1 VDRTHVAGSGLASTE
16 GAQAGAGDAPARRLR
31 LLPRLALAAV
41 SGVVLA
47 VAFPPYGLWWLTP
60 LAVAAITILVLDV
73 RPRTAALVGLVA
85 GLGFFLLLLRW
96 LLVIGSDAWV
106 LLSTVEALALALVGV
121 GTCLVARLPGW
132 PVYAAA
138 VWVAGEE
145 LRAVVPFGGFPW
157 GRLAYAQAQAP
168 FKGLAA
174 VGGMAL
180 VTFAVALCGALLA
193 AAVRGAWGSGRRPR
207 RVAALAA
214 GAAVAAL
221 VGLAVPLPTDGPTVT
236 AAVVQGNVPQS
247 GLDAFGQRAAVLDN
261 HVRATEQLGREVAA
275 GTRPQPALVVWPEN
289 STDIDPYADASAA
302 AAIQG
307 AVDAVGAPTL
317 VGAVVTNPDDPTTV
331 LNLGI
336 VWGPTGTPAAGP
348 GETYAKRHPVPFGE
362 YVPFRSLLTRWVSR
376 LDRIPRDFAAGDT
389 PGLLQLGP
397 VRIGDVI
404 CFEVAYDPIVQDVA
418 KGEPGL
424 LVVQTNNATYGR
436 TGQPDQQLEISRM
449 RAVQT
454 GRTVLVAATS
464 GLSAVIAADGHITA
478 GSHEFEPWVYDGPV
492 TVRTGETLATRL
504 GPWPGL
510 LLGTL
515 GVGAVAWAI
524 VRRRRE
530 RSPSPDASS
539 TV

>member
-1 VDRTHVAGSGLASTE
+1 MAAIVG
-16 GAQAGAGDAPARRLR
+16 GALVV
-31 LLPRLALAAV
+31 ALA
-41 SGVVLA
+41 
-47 VAFPPYGLWWLTP
+47 GLL
-60 LAVAAITILVLDV
+60 
-73 RPRTAALVGLVA
+73 
-85 GLGFFLLLLRW
+85 
-96 LLVIGSDAWV
+96 
-106 LLSTVEALALALVGV
+106 
-121 GTCLVARLPGW
+121 
-132 PVYAAA
+132 
-138 VWVAGEE
+138 
-145 LRAVVPFGGFPW
+145 
-157 GRLAYAQAQAP
+157 
-168 FKGLAA
+168 
-174 VGGMAL
+174 
-180 VTFAVALCGALLA
+180 
-193 AAVRGAWGSGRRPR
+193 
-207 RVAALAA
+207 
-214 GAAVAAL
+214 
-221 VGLAVPLPTDGPTVT
+221 VPLPTNGTPVT

-247 GLDAFGQRAAVLDN
+247 GLDAFGRQAAVLDN
-261 HVRATEQLGREVAA
+261 HVEATERLGRQIDA
-275 GTRPQPALVVWPEN
+275 GTKPRPALVVWPEN

-307 AVDAVGAPTL
+307 AVDSVGAPTL
-317 VGAVVTNPDDPTTV
+317 VGAVVTNPDDPSTV

-336 VWGPTGTPAAGP
+336 VWGPSGTPTAGP

-362 YVPFRSLLTRWVSR
+362 YVPFRALLTRWISR
-376 LDRIPRDFAAGDT
+376 LDRIPRDFAAGHT

-418 KGEPGL
+418 TGDPGL

-464 GLSAVIAADGHITA
+464 GLSAVIAADGRVVA
-478 GSHEFEPWVYDGPV
+478 GSHEFEQWVYDGPV

-504 GPWPGL
+504 GPWTGL

-530 RSPSPDASS
+530 RSPSPDAS

>member
-1 VDRTHVAGSGLASTE
+1 
-16 GAQAGAGDAPARRLR
+16 
-31 LLPRLALAAV
+31 
-41 SGVVLA
+41 
-47 VAFPPYGLWWLTP
+47 
-60 LAVAAITILVLDV
+60 
-73 RPRTAALVGLVA
+73 
-85 GLGFFLLLLRW
+85 
-96 LLVIGSDAWV
+96 
-106 LLSTVEALALALVGV
+106 
-121 GTCLVARLPGW
+121 
-132 PVYAAA
+132 
-138 VWVAGEE
+138 
-145 LRAVVPFGGFPW
+145 
-157 GRLAYAQAQAP
+157 
-168 FKGLAA
+168 
-174 VGGMAL
+174 
-180 VTFAVALCGALLA
+180 
-193 AAVRGAWGSGRRPR
+193 
-207 RVAALAA
+207 
-214 GAAVAAL
+214 
-221 VGLAVPLPTDGPTVT
+221 
-236 AAVVQGNVPQS
+236 
-247 GLDAFGQRAAVLDN
+247 VLDN
-261 HVRATEQLGREVAA
+261 HVSATEQLGREIDA
-275 GTRPQPALVVWPEN
+275 GAKPRPALVVWPEN

-336 VWGPTGTPAAGP
+336 VWGPSGAPAAGP

-362 YVPFRSLLTRWVSR
+362 YVPFRSLLTKWVSR
-376 LDRIPRDFAAGDT
+376 LDRIPRDFAAGHT

-418 KGEPGL
+418 TGDPGL

-464 GLSAVIAADGHITA
+464 GLSAVIAADGHLVA
-478 GSHEFEPWVYDGPV
+478 GSKEFQQWVYDGPV

-515 GVGAVAWAI
+515 GLGAVAWAI